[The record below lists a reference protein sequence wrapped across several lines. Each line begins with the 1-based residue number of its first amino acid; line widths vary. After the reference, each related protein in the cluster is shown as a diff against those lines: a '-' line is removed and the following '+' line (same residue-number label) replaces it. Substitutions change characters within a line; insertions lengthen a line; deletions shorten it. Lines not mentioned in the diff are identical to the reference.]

1 MENKGILLT
10 GASGFLGYYVHRALV
25 KQVEKPVLACYNHR
39 LPENA
44 SGQWLRIDLL
54 NPSEVEEILPKI
66 DTIVHLA
73 GKISYRKKDRIALRK
88 SNMYMT
94 RELVNSALAFG
105 VKNFILMSSA
115 STMAKSIQPL
125 VFTDKHSS
133 SPVFHSYYAR
143 TKFES
148 ELEVRRGEAEGMQ
161 IAILNPSLILGAGDW
176 SKGSPSVIASIAAGL
191 PAYPTGSLGM
201 VGAEDVAN
209 VIVKIVKEELWGKQL
224 LLNAETWTYQK
235 FIYTICETL
244 NVKPPQHR
252 SNGILSSLA
261 ILKDTILSRMQKKQN
276 IITTETAFM
285 SAQSFSYDCEWSN
298 QLANLKYQPVEAVL
312 KKMINEYINK

>member
-10 GASGFLGYYVHRALV
+10 GASGFLGSYVHKALMN
-25 KQVEKPVLACYNHR
+25 QVEKPVLACYHHR
-39 LPENA
+39 IPENA
-44 SGQWLRIDLL
+44 SGQWLCIDLL

-66 DTIVHLA
+66 DTIIHLA
-73 GKISYRKKDRIALRK
+73 GKISYQKKDRDSLRK
-88 SNMYMT
+88 SNMHMT

-125 VFTDKHSS
+125 VFTDKPSS

-148 ELEVRRGEAEGMQ
+148 ELEVRRGEAEGLQ
-161 IAILNPSLILGAGDW
+161 IAILNPSLILGTGDW
-176 SKGSPSVIASIAAGL
+176 SKGSPSVIARIATGL
-191 PAYPTGSLGM
+191 PAYPAGSLGL

-209 VIVKIVKEELWGKQL
+209 VVVKIVKEELWGKQL
-224 LLNAETWTYQK
+224 MLNAETWTYQK
-235 FIYTICETL
+235 FIYTICEML
-244 NVKPPQHR
+244 NRKPPQYR
-252 SNGILSSLA
+252 SNGILSNLA
-261 ILKDTILSRMQKKQN
+261 VLKDTLLSRLQKKQN
-276 IITTETAFM
+276 IITGETAFM
-285 SAQSFSYDCEWSN
+285 SAQSFSYGCGWSN